1 MRTQKTGRP
10 LRAAIVGLIAAVAVV
25 AAPAAQAACG
35 GVKRYA
41 PSVAKRSPAPL
52 AIGDSVM
59 MGAVEPLRR
68 AGFEI
73 DVRGCRQMSEGLR
86 VISARKR
93 AGSLPT
99 VVVVALGN
107 NWTVSTA
114 DIRRAL
120 RIGGSERLL
129 GLVTPRGAMAS
140 ARSAIRAA
148 GRRWPTRVRVLD
160 WAARSAGKDWT
171 WDALHLTSAGAR
183 GFSRLLSEAMSWPLP
198 GDTPAVE
205 EDPAQ
210 GGSGGGVVA
219 PPRAL
224 GARVRPKKSNG

>member
-1 MRTQKTGRP
+1 MRTRKTGIP
-10 LRAAIVGLIAAVAVV
+10 LRAAIVGLIAALALA

-35 GVKRYA
+35 GVKHYA
-41 PSVAKRSPAPL
+41 PSTAKRSPAPL

-73 DVRGCRQMSEGLR
+73 DVRGCRQMSEGLQ
-86 VISARKR
+86 VMSARKR
-93 AGSLPT
+93 SGSLPP

-114 DIRRAL
+114 EIRRAM
-120 RIGGSERLL
+120 RIVGSERLL

-140 ARSAIRAA
+140 ARTAIRAA

-160 WAARSAGKDWT
+160 WATRSAGKSWT
-171 WDALHLTSAGAR
+171 WDDLHLTSEGAR
-183 GFSRLLSEAMSWPLP
+183 GFTRLLEQAMSWPLP
-198 GDTPAVE
+198 GDKAVVEKPPARS
-205 EDPAQ
+205 
-210 GGSGGGVVA
+210 GSGGGVVA
-219 PPRAL
+219 PP
-224 GARVRPKKSNG
+224 